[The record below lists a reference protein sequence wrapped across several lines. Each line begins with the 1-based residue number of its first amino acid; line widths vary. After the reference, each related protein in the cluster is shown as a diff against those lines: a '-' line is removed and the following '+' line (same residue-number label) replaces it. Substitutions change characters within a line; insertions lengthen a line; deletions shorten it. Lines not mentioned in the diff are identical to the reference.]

1 MSEPTKFTD
10 GSALAHAKTPWRAA
24 RCWSRLG
31 GREAPIPRPLPKVD
45 AHASLV
51 HELQVAFGAEVDA
64 RSFLQAAL
72 LSARLEALPERPEA
86 LIAFLEEHVRPTLE
100 DELGEHLA
108 LAVLESLTRRHQRK
122 VSGFR
127 AAVPER
133 ASSAEPVRGRIVRV
147 GLRPRALLCHE
158 DRFARVSL
166 ARHLLG
172 GGFDVDVVE
181 SFTDVT
187 TLGGPPPRAAIV
199 SARTSEVVVSAMVAR
214 FPALALVVLGVDLG
228 ERPTGPELVA
238 AIGRLTVR
246 AL

>member
-1 MSEPTKFTD
+1 L
-10 GSALAHAKTPWRAA
+10 LA
-24 RCWSRLG
+24 
-31 GREAPIPRPLPKVD
+31 
-45 AHASLV
+45 
-51 HELQVAFGAEVDA
+51 
-64 RSFLQAAL
+64 
-72 LSARLEALPERPEA
+72 ARLEALPARPEA

-108 LAVLESLTRRHQRK
+108 AAVLDSLTRRLHRK

-127 AAVPER
+127 AAIPER
-133 ASSAEPVRGRIVRV
+133 QVEAPPSRGRIVRV

-158 DRFARVSL
+158 DRFIRVSL

-187 TLGGPPPRAAIV
+187 ALAGPPAKVAIV
-199 SARTSEVVVSAMVAR
+199 SASTSEIVVSAMAAR
-214 FPALALVVLGVDLG
+214 FPELGFVVLGVIEGTPLPPRVAHLG
-228 ERPTGPELVA
+228 AKPSGPALLA
-238 AIGRLTVR
+238 AIDRLIAR